1 MNSSKRESCDV
12 TAGDGG
18 APPNRTQR
26 NRGGGG
32 RAPNRKRAI
41 VLIYS
46 VTTEK
51 LAVDTRLCRRRDTI
65 NKTVPIAHWQKISTL
80 HISEPFCVLS
90 AENLGEKF
98 YENFVISGGIGPNI

>member
-1 MNSSKRESCDV
+1 MHTGIWEVWGRGRQLPKPENEYSSKRESCDV

-26 NRGGGG
+26 NLGGGG

-80 HISEPFCVLS
+80 QISEPLWL
-90 AENLGEKF
+90 E
-98 YENFVISGGIGPNI
+98 Y